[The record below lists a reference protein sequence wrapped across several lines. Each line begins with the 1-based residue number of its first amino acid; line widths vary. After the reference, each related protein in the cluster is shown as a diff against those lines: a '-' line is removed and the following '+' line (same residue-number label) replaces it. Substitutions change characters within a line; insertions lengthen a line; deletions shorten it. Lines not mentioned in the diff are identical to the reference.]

1 MTPTIPPREKRA
13 SFRAERQNVKVALV
27 GRVKEFP
34 AEPRFRSWLE
44 RIGEIAALPVYA
56 GEYALYVGRRRVFGI
71 GLGIVGVAVL
81 LAFIPRLRSL
91 LWPGIAWALLIVSA
105 IVVLGVAV
113 SILVAVV
120 SMYTGYSS
128 ASDEL
133 RKTGSVFSDI
143 QDAAVPFAGQRN
155 GTDDWIGRRTD
166 ILYNLHSAECAL
178 FKLETSS
185 GFETL
190 TGKQK
195 SHYYQVLGQLQ
206 ILIRDISNESN
217 HHRIAS

>member
-1 MTPTIPPREKRA
+1 MKPAIPPREMRA
-13 SFRAERQNVKVALV
+13 SLRSEQNVKIALV

-56 GEYALYVGRRRVFGI
+56 GEYVLYVGRRHVFGI

-81 LAFIPRLRSL
+81 LAFVPRLRSL

-133 RKTGSVFSDI
+133 HKTRSALSDVPGG
-143 QDAAVPFAGQRN
+143 AAAFE
-155 GTDDWIGRRTD
+155 GRRDVADEWVGRWTD
-166 ILYNLHSAECAL
+166 VLYNLRSAESAL
-178 FKLETSS
+178 FKLESS
-185 GFETL
+185 SAFETV
-190 TGKQK
+190 TEKQK
-195 SHYYQVLGQLQ
+195 NHYYQVLRQVQ
-206 ILIRDISNESN
+206 ILIRDISDESN